1 MLNIGDKIEN
11 RYTVVKILG
20 KGGMSLVYLVND
32 SRLDNRWVLKEF
44 SIGETNPMEKQAL
57 EEHFITE
64 AKICAKLSHPGI
76 PKVIDYFV
84 EGEKH
89 YLVEEYVEGETLLSL
104 IQKKKLKRENIIPLA
119 VQLCS
124 VLEYIH
130 AKNIIYRDLKPDNI
144 MVKQDG
150 SVKLI
155 DFGIARLYKTGKEKD
170 TIIIGTPGFAAPE
183 QYGTAQTDSRTDI
196 YGLGALMHHMV
207 TGIDP
212 RDKPFTFDPPSKLG
226 IKISTYL
233 EGIIMKSLALRP
245 EERYKTV
252 KELRETLEA
261 VEKEVTVYSPAR
273 ETIKAVSANSET
285 DKAVRET
292 MKMQDRA
299 EITPNAIKYSR
310 YNKTI
315 DSYKQN
321 GGKVPGNGHAS
332 AAASSSAPYNKILI
346 LVYSVLV
353 FMIFALL
360 FEIRFNF
367 WILIP
372 YLVVA
377 WLLVFAIF
385 KKWGR

>member
-1 MLNIGDKIEN
+1 MLNIDETIEN
-11 RYTVVKILG
+11 RYTVREVLG
-20 KGGMSLVYLVND
+20 RGGMSLVYLVDDN
-32 SRLDNRWVLKEF
+32 RLDNRWVLKEF
-44 SIGETNPMEKQAL
+44 SIEDASPREKKAL

-84 EGEKH
+84 SGDNH
-89 YLVEEYVEGETLLSL
+89 YLVEEHVEGNTLLSL
-104 IQKKKLKRENIIPLA
+104 IRKKKLRREDIIP
-119 VQLCS
+119 VTIQLCS

-130 AKNIIYRDLKPDNI
+130 AKDIIYRDLKPDNI

-155 DFGIARLYKTGKEKD
+155 DFGIARIYKSGKERD
-170 TIIIGTPGFAAPE
+170 TIAIGTPGFAAPE
-183 QYGTAQTDSRTDI
+183 QYGTAQTDTRTDI

-226 IKISTYL
+226 IKISPYL
-233 EGIIMKSLALRP
+233 EGIIMKAISLRP
-245 EERYKTV
+245 EERYKSV
-252 KELRETLEA
+252 KDLRETLEA
-261 VEKEVTVYSPAR
+261 VEKEITVYSPAP
-273 ETIKAVSANSET
+273 ETVKAMSASSDS
-285 DKAVRET
+285 DKAVQKT
-292 MKMQDRA
+292 IKMQDRA

-321 GGKVPGNGHAS
+321 GGQIPGTRHS
-332 AAASSSAPYNKILI
+332 AAVSPSAPYNKILV
-346 LVYSVLV
+346 LVYSVLI

-360 FEIRFNF
+360 FEIKFKF
-367 WILIP
+367 WVLIP

-385 KKWGR
+385 TKWGK